1 MIGGAP
7 ACQTNW
13 SAGALSLLKRNGGM
27 SLLAVEKIRIH
38 SYLNKEMHMEF
49 EGIHITITRFTRI
62 DDDSAWEIPAHAHMN
77 YELHY
82 IYEGSGKVGL
92 GNNIF
97 DISKG
102 EFYICPPFIDH
113 SQSADAIHPMKE
125 YCIECALDIP
135 LSDDGETE
143 QNKNFFLLQ
152 MINRILYCKHSDS
165 KETLKRNF
173 DLLDKMLG
181 ENSTLDE
188 GDELLAKSLI
198 LHTILSMLISSKK
211 DSDDNSLIRNRIDVS
226 YQRASSIKNYLEA
239 NYKQNITV
247 RDCARIFY
255 LSERQIDRI
264 LTKVFDETFHE
275 MLTKTRVNI
284 GINLM
289 QTTDYSVDV
298 VATEA
303 GFSGYRQML
312 RSFKRYGV
320 EQPTRLRKDYRWNE
334 ANKI

>member
-1 MIGGAP
+1 MV
-7 ACQTNW
+7 
-13 SAGALSLLKRNGGM
+13 
-27 SLLAVEKIRIH
+27 AVQKIKTH
-38 SYLNKEMHMEF
+38 SYLNREMHMEF
-49 EGIHITITRFTRI
+49 EGIHIAITRFTRI
-62 DDDSAWEIPAHAHMN
+62 DDDSDWEIPSHAHVN

-113 SQSADAIHPMKE
+113 SQIADGVHPMKE
-125 YCIECALDIP
+125 YCIECTLDIP
-135 LSDDGETE
+135 VSGDGEME
-143 QNKNFFLLQ
+143 QNENFSLLQ

-165 KETLKRNF
+165 KGILRRNF
-173 DLLDKMLG
+173 TLIDTMLG
-181 ENSTLDE
+181 EDGALE
-188 GDELLAKSLI
+188 GGDELIVKSLL
-198 LHTILSMLISSKK
+198 LHIILSMLVSARM
-211 DSDDNSLIRNRIDVS
+211 DSDDNGLVRNQIDIS

-247 RDCARIFY
+247 KDCARIFY

-264 LTKVFDETFHE
+264 LIKVFNETFHE

-289 QTTDYSVDV
+289 RTTDYSVDM
-298 VATEA
+298 VAAEA

-320 EQPTRLRKDYRWNE
+320 EQPTRLRKDHQWSE
-334 ANKI
+334 ANKS